1 MMINNTPYYVF
12 EEKDFIENYKNLEN
26 AMKRIYSNYKVSYS
40 YKTNYTPYICQLVK
54 KLGGYAEVVSD
65 MEYKLAKKI
74 GYSNYEIVYNGP
86 AKGECLEEH
95 VLNDG
100 ILNIDNYQEAHRVV
114 TISKKCSKQLRVGL
128 RINLNLND
136 KFISRFGLEGEE
148 LDETVKLL
156 KSNNIKIVGL
166 HCHISRNRDIDSW
179 EQRANIMVAMA
190 DKYIDGVP
198 EYISL
203 GSGMFADMDI
213 DLKKQFSNVPTYDE
227 YAKRTLSVFAKH
239 YQGKEQPVV
248 FTEPGTTVVARYLSF
263 YTKVLN
269 IRSIRGRNI
278 ATTDGCYEQLGEI
291 CQLKKLPVRINSDGK
306 HYDKIDIMGYT
317 CLEQDLMYESY
328 QGKINIGD
336 IIKFENV
343 GGYSIVFK
351 PQFIKPNC
359 PMYVKKENDN
369 YLEIMRAETFD
380 DVFDKF
386 KF

>member
-1 MMINNTPYYVF
+1 
-12 EEKDFIENYKNLEN
+12 
-26 AMKRIYSNYKVSYS
+26 MKRIYSNYKVSYS

-100 ILNIDNYQEAHRVV
+100 ILNIDNYQEAQRVV

-227 YAKRTLSVFAKH
+227 YAERTLSVFAKH

-317 CLEQDLMYESY
+317 CLEQDLMYEGY